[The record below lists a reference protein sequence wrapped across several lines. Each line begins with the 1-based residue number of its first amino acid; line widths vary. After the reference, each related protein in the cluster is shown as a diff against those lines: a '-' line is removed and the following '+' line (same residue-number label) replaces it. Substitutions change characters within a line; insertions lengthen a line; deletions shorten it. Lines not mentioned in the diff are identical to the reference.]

1 MASGF
6 VRRFHCF
13 CITGQYCWICLCLFI
28 LKGGRVFLEHKHQLD
43 AHGAAHARA
52 LLTPTFVAGG
62 CRVCNGGVL
71 RFGDDVRESLEKL
84 GLEGGD
90 VLKAA
95 LMAAEMFC
103 AAAKEEYTTCAD
115 AFRSVLV

>member
-1 MASGF
+1 MFEGST
-6 VRRFHCF
+6 VF

-43 AHGAAHARA
+43 ANGASQARA
-52 LLTPTFVAGG
+52 ILTPTFVAGG
-62 CRVCNGGVL
+62 CQVCNGGVL
-71 RFGDDVRESLEKL
+71 RLGDDVRESLEKL

-103 AAAKEEYTTCAD
+103 AAAKEEYTTWEA
-115 AFRSVLV
+115 AFEGV

>member
-13 CITGQYCWICLCLFI
+13 CITGQHCWMCLCLFI
-28 LKGGRVFLEHKHQLD
+28 LKGGRVFLEHKHLD
-43 AHGAAHARA
+43 ASGAAHARA

-62 CRVCNGGVL
+62 CKMCNTGVL

-90 VLKAA
+90 VLRAA
-95 LMAAEMFC
+95 LMAAQMFC
-103 AAAKEEYTTCAD
+103 AAAKEEYTTCAN
-115 AFRSVLV
+115 AFRSVLG

>member
-1 MASGF
+1 MFEGST
-6 VRRFHCF
+6 VS
-13 CITGQYCWICLCLFI
+13 CITGQHCWMCLCLFI
-28 LKGGRVFLEHKHQLD
+28 LKGGRVFLEHKHT
-43 AHGAAHARA
+43 GANSAAQARA

-62 CRVCNGGVL
+62 CRVCNGGAL
-71 RFGDDVRESLEKL
+71 CFGDAVRESLEKL

-103 AAAKEEYTTCAD
+103 AAAKEEYTTWEA
-115 AFRSVLV
+115 AFEGV

>member
-28 LKGGRVFLEHKHQLD
+28 LKGGRVFLEHLHQLD
-43 AHGAAHARA
+43 AQARGI
-52 LLTPTFVAGG
+52 LTPTFVAGG
-62 CRVCNGGVL
+62 CQVCNGGVL
-71 RFGDDVRESLEKL
+71 RVGDDVRESLEKL
-84 GLEGGD
+84 GLKGGD
-90 VLKAA
+90 LLKAA
-95 LMAAEMFC
+95 MMAAEMFC